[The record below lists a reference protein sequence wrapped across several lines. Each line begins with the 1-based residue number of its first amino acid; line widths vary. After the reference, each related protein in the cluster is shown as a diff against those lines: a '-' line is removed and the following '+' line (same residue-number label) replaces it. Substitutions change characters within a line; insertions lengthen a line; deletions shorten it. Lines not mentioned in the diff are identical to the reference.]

1 MLLAPSFSPI
11 RQGVWTEVL
20 SQYLRSFLITQKYYV
35 NPKKYS
41 AAENIS
47 IIKLCQRKVHQV
59 QRISQSSHL
68 LVTGGMTAVQR

>member
-1 MLLAPSFSPI
+1 MYAAPSFSPI

-47 IIKLCQRKVHQV
+47 IIK
-59 QRISQSSHL
+59 
-68 LVTGGMTAVQR
+68 